1 MRILFIADGR
11 SPIALNWMAYF
22 IRQGHEVHLA
32 STYRCAP
39 QLDLASVH
47 ILPMAFNRMGGDSL
61 TRGSGGKTSFI
72 KQILPPGRRTWIRQ
86 WIAPLTF
93 PRAARALSEI
103 IEETRPELLHALRI
117 PYEGMLTAW
126 ADPQIPVITSVWGN
140 DFTLHAPANPLMS
153 HFTRKTVRRTDA
165 LMADCQRD
173 IRLAHRWGFPEGRP
187 SIVLPGGGGIKAEIF
202 FPPEG
207 PVAAPLVVNPR
218 GLRAYV
224 RNDTFFRAVP
234 RVLAQRPDARFTCP
248 AMSGESQA
256 ERWVAELEIEKAVTL
271 LPRMKQEDLGD
282 LFRRGMLV
290 VSPSEHDGSPNSL
303 LEAMACGCFPVAGD
317 IESIREW
324 ITDGENGLL
333 ADPAD
338 PVALAGA
345 ILRALGDE
353 NLRVKA
359 RSHNLRMVGERA
371 EYGAVMEQAEA
382 FYQSVVKS
390 SKLEKGYER

>member
-11 SPIALNWMAYF
+11 SPIALNWMGYF

-32 STYRCAP
+32 STYHCAP
-39 QLDLASVH
+39 QLNLASIH
-47 ILPMAFNRMGGDSL
+47 ILPMAFSRMGGDSPV
-61 TRGSGGKTSFI
+61 RGSGEETSFI
-72 KQILPPGRRTWIRQ
+72 KRILPPGTRTRIRQ
-86 WIAPLTF
+86 WVIPLTL
-93 PRAARALSEI
+93 PRAARSLNKI

-117 PYEGMLTAW
+117 PYEGMLTAR
-126 ADPQIPVITSVWGN
+126 ADPQIPIITSVWGN

-165 LMADCQRD
+165 LIADCQRD
-173 IRLAHRWGFPEGRP
+173 IRLAYRWGFPDGRP
-187 SIVLPGGGGIKAEIF
+187 SIVLPGGGGIQAEIF
-202 FPPEG
+202 FPPKE
-207 PVAAPLVVNPR
+207 PVTFPVVVNPR

-224 RNDTFFRAVP
+224 RNDTFFRAIP
-234 RVLAQRPDARFTCP
+234 RVLVQRPDARFTCP

-256 ERWVAELEIEKAVTL
+256 ERWVAELGIEETVTL

-282 LFRRGMLV
+282 LFQRGMVV

-333 ADPAD
+333 VDPAD
-338 PVALAGA
+338 PEALAEA

-353 NLRVKA
+353 NLRAKA

-382 FYQSVVKS
+382 FYRQV
-390 SKLEKGYER
+390 LKGV

>member
-11 SPIALNWMAYF
+11 SPIALNWTAYF

-47 ILPMAFNRMGGDSL
+47 VLPMAFNRMGGDSSAG
-61 TRGSGGKTSFI
+61 GSGDETSFI
-72 KQILPPGRRTWIRQ
+72 KRILPPGRRTWIRH
-86 WIAPLTF
+86 WLAPLTL
-93 PRAARALSEI
+93 PRAARALNRI
-103 IEETRPELLHALRI
+103 IDETRPELLHALRI
-117 PYEGMLTAW
+117 PYEGMLAAW
-126 ADPQIPVITSVWGN
+126 ADPPIPIITSVWGN
-140 DFTLHAPANPLMS
+140 DFTLHAPANPLMR
-153 HFTRKTVRRTDA
+153 HLTRRTVRRTDA

-173 IRLAHRWGFPEGRP
+173 IRLARRWGFPVGRP
-187 SIVLPGGGGIKAEIF
+187 SIVLPGGGGIKTEIF
-202 FPPEG
+202 FPPQT
-207 PVAAPLVVNPR
+207 PVAAPVVVNPR

-224 RNDTFFRAVP
+224 RNDTFFRAIP

-248 AMSGESQA
+248 AMSGEPQA
-256 ERWVAELEIEKAVTL
+256 QRWVAELGIEKSVTL
-271 LPRMKQEDLGD
+271 LPRMRQEDLGD

-333 ADPAD
+333 VDPAD
-338 PVALAGA
+338 PVALAAA
-345 ILRALGDE
+345 ILRAFVDDD
-353 NLRVKA
+353 LRAKA
-359 RSHNLRMVGERA
+359 WTHNLQMVNERA

-382 FYQSVVKS
+382 FYQCVVKS